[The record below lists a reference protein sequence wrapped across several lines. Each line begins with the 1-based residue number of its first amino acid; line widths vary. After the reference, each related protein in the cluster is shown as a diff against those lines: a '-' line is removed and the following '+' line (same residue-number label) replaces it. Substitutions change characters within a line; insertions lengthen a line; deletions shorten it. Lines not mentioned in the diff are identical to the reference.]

1 MMLFGLLLL
10 GIILYVVFKGTP
22 DVTKQ
27 DDQPLDILRRRYAQG
42 SIDRDEF
49 LRMKDELTGR
59 S

>member
-1 MMLFGLLLL
+1 MMFIGLLLL
-10 GIILYVVFKGTP
+10 GIMLYLVFKGTP
-22 DVTKQ
+22 DVAKR